1 MGLATYE
8 DICCILSCHV
18 NDRPNSARVPV
29 YKAGNVIDPVVKHNP
44 TIGLLVVC
52 CHLHVLMFPEKI
64 KRERR
69 KEKKTMISF
78 VCAVHSRRL
87 HCCESRMFL

>member
-64 KRERR
+64 KRERKR
-69 KEKKTMISF
+69 EREKKKKKEETEKK
-78 VCAVHSRRL
+78 RKR
-87 HCCESRMFL
+87 